1 MAVNYPEFFTRL
13 QTLDTDIN
21 NSWSLAQS
29 ELNAQGAPDTI
40 FLEIT
45 YSGGKILRLWDGSQ
59 VNGLSESEQLRLYPQ
74 LNGLFRKAS
83 LALLM
88 P

>member
-1 MAVNYPEFFTRL
+1 MAVNYSDFFTQL

-21 NSWSLAQS
+21 NSWGLAQS
-29 ELNAQGAPDTI
+29 ELGTQGAPDTI
-40 FLEIT
+40 FLELN

-59 VNGLSESEQLRLYPQ
+59 VNGLPQSEQLRLYPQ
-74 LNGLFRKAS
+74 LNGLFKKAM